1 MRTRGKALVQAV
13 GVRKRAPSVSPS
25 GVTDGAKKKK
35 KKRAAR
41 VYGKDEQ
48 TGPTIALPD
57 SLVVLKDIF
66 TGILAVYGM
75 MKKRNKQTTYVAMK
89 EGVENASKRRF
100 DEKMLYQLKNLV
112 PELIELETVPL
123 LTGKTRNE
131 RTTVVKLG
139 HVSMVEAKRLLDSA
153 LYEYASSSQSTGT
166 AKDVPEWNPSCVEKT
181 HLVPSPEPI
190 EDAIQWISS
199 PGSTGSDKTT
209 NTPAASI
216 LQSPRKTTMRVRR
229 ARRLSFSQSAVSQQQ
244 KLDASQPVSSSGI
257 DTVLDDMPHELRRRS
272 LDGIIS
278 MASLKK
284 LDENE
289 REHRRLSGSEAR
301 ATRSEKAALKSL
313 PDMFHRI
320 RSIFGRRGPKA
331 IKLDDICRRIRSG
344 GAELTALDD
353 IAHRVQS
360 LADHAPEFITIRPWG
375 DVDNAPTV
383 QETCIT
389 RFCRLFLPCVE
400 RRAAGDCSTGTMAT
414 KTSLGKL
421 FDPLIARFAPAY
433 QAAVGKELKK
443 YGLRLEDLYDP
454 ENDLDVEEALDRL
467 PQDVVDARN
476 QRLKRAMDLSVK
488 HSALPKDMQ
497 DKQTPFA
504 FYMQDTL
511 KQIEAENEEREL
523 LDSSRP
529 NERHIP

>member
-13 GVRKRAPSVSPS
+13 GVRKRAPSVSP
-25 GVTDGAKKKK
+25 DGAKN
-35 KKRAAR
+35 KKRVAR
-41 VYGKDEQ
+41 VYRNDEQ
-48 TGPTIALPD
+48 GGPKIVLPD

-100 DEKMLYQLKNLV
+100 DEKMLYQLKSLV

-123 LTGKTRNE
+123 LTGKTPKE

-139 HVSMVEAKRLLDSA
+139 KVSMVEAKRLLDSA
-153 LYEYASSSQSTGT
+153 LHEYASSQGTGT
-166 AKDVPEWNPSCVEKT
+166 RHMIKDVPEWNPSSVEKT

-199 PGSTGSDKTT
+199 PGSPGSDKTT

-229 ARRLSFSQSAVSQQQ
+229 ARRLSFSQSAVSQQQQQ

-375 DVDNAPTV
+375 DFDDAPTV
-383 QETCIT
+383 WVDRTCD
-389 RFCRLFLPCVE
+389 F
-400 RRAAGDCSTGTMAT
+400 
-414 KTSLGKL
+414 SLM
-421 FDPLIARFAPAY
+421 Y
-433 QAAVGKELKK
+433 
-443 YGLRLEDLYDP
+443 
-454 ENDLDVEEALDRL
+454 
-467 PQDVVDARN
+467 
-476 QRLKRAMDLSVK
+476 KRISSV
-488 HSALPKDMQ
+488 S
-497 DKQTPFA
+497 
-504 FYMQDTL
+504 
-511 KQIEAENEEREL
+511 
-523 LDSSRP
+523 DSL
-529 NERHIP
+529 

>member
-13 GVRKRAPSVSPS
+13 GVRKRAPSVSAS
-25 GVTDGAKKKK
+25 GVTEGAKKK

-48 TGPTIALPD
+48 TEPKIALPD

-153 LYEYASSSQSTGT
+153 LHEYASSSQGTGT
-166 AKDVPEWNPSCVEKT
+166 GHMAKDVPEWNPSCVEKT

-244 KLDASQPVSSSGI
+244 QRLDASQPVSSSGI

-331 IKLDDICRRIRSG
+331 IKLDDICLRIRSG

-353 IAHRVQS
+353 IAHCVQS

-383 QETCIT
+383 WVDRTCD
-389 RFCRLFLPCVE
+389 F
-400 RRAAGDCSTGTMAT
+400 
-414 KTSLGKL
+414 SLI
-421 FDPLIARFAPAY
+421 F
-433 QAAVGKELKK
+433 
-443 YGLRLEDLYDP
+443 
-454 ENDLDVEEALDRL
+454 
-467 PQDVVDARN
+467 
-476 QRLKRAMDLSVK
+476 KRISSLS
-488 HSALPKDMQ
+488 D
-497 DKQTPFA
+497 
-504 FYMQDTL
+504 
-511 KQIEAENEEREL
+511 
-523 LDSSRP
+523 
-529 NERHIP
+529 

>member
-13 GVRKRAPSVSPS
+13 GVRKRAPSVSP
-25 GVTDGAKKKK
+25 DGAKN
-35 KKRAAR
+35 KKRVAR
-41 VYGKDEQ
+41 VYRNDEQ
-48 TGPTIALPD
+48 GGPKIVLPD

-100 DEKMLYQLKNLV
+100 DEKMLYQLKSLV

-123 LTGKTRNE
+123 LTGKTPKE

-139 HVSMVEAKRLLDSA
+139 KVSMVEAKRLLDSA
-153 LYEYASSSQSTGT
+153 LHEYASSQGTGT
-166 AKDVPEWNPSCVEKT
+166 RHMIKDVPEWNPSSVEKT

-199 PGSTGSDKTT
+199 PGSPGSDKTT

-229 ARRLSFSQSAVSQQQ
+229 ARRLSFSQSAVSQQQQQ

-375 DVDNAPTV
+375 DFDDAPTV
-383 QETCIT
+383 WVDRTCD
-389 RFCRLFLPCVE
+389 F
-400 RRAAGDCSTGTMAT
+400 
-414 KTSLGKL
+414 SL
-421 FDPLIARFAPAY
+421 IY
-433 QAAVGKELKK
+433 
-443 YGLRLEDLYDP
+443 
-454 ENDLDVEEALDRL
+454 
-467 PQDVVDARN
+467 
-476 QRLKRAMDLSVK
+476 KRISSV
-488 HSALPKDMQ
+488 S
-497 DKQTPFA
+497 
-504 FYMQDTL
+504 
-511 KQIEAENEEREL
+511 
-523 LDSSRP
+523 DSL
-529 NERHIP
+529 